1 MTVRVLLGLSA
12 CLILH
17 AGEADLRRAF
27 LGKQVY
33 LKIDMPGTQQ
43 GVDLNL
49 DRDDPMDWRQYSQRI
64 KNFGVSIPRGRSA
77 TVTALVVKKDIIEFQ
92 LDGGGYGTFGDDTST
107 TVSSYVPKSRYEN
120 DLERDIKRETDPVRR
135 RRLQADLD
143 RERSRRYREER
154 IARQQAEAA
163 SAIKRQEVMDKRMRG
178 GSRFNLRHVVGIM
191 DVMPEQMADWM
202 REYVDFGGP
211 FNNNMSQ
218 TPPRPQ
224 QMPRNDAPPRNDGP
238 MLRRGMS
245 IDEVTQ
251 KLGNGKLLSENVGA
265 DGILTQQW
273 EYVTPDQVFSVTA
286 VEGMVV
292 KYAMKAR

>member
-1 MTVRVLLGLSA
+1 MTVRLFLGLAA
-12 CLILH
+12 CALLQ

-27 LGKQVY
+27 LGKQIL
-33 LKIDMPGTQQ
+33 LKIDMPGSHH

-49 DRDDPMDWRQYSQRI
+49 DRDDPMDWKQYSQRI
-64 KNFGVSIPRGRSA
+64 KNFGVSIPRDRTA
-77 TVTALVVKKDIIEFQ
+77 TVTAIVVKKDLIEFQ
-92 LDGGGYGTFGDDTST
+92 LDGGGFGTFGDDTST
-107 TVSSYVPKSRYEN
+107 SVTTYVPKSRYEN
-120 DLERDIKRETDPVRR
+120 DLERDLRRETDPQRR
-135 RRLQADLD
+135 RRIQADLD

-163 SAIKRQEVMDKRMRG
+163 SAMKRQEVMDKRMRG
-178 GSRFNLRHVVGIM
+178 GSRFNLRRVVSVM
-191 DVMPEQMADWM
+191 DVMPEQLADWL
-202 REYVDFGGP
+202 REYADLGMR
-211 FNNNMSQ
+211 MSN
-218 TPPRPQ
+218 TSPRQAPQ
-224 QMPRNDAPPRNDGP
+224 PQSAPRNDGP
-238 MLRRGMS
+238 ALRRGMS

-273 EYVTPDQVFSVTA
+273 EFVTPDQVFNVTA